1 MPTTESPGSAR
12 SYPERPRPTPTPSY
26 TSVRNSAALNLRAT
40 TSNQSTSDDATIY
53 SNDSDPKS
61 QPSAQSFRFL
71 AKRFSNTWASNRTEK
86 SDADGAGAVGP
97 VGLRLLHASPEPLLD
112 LVFVHGLRG
121 GSTKTWRKGNDVRQF
136 WPQLWLPF
144 EAGMENVNVHSFGY
158 NSDWLST
165 KHSTLDVHDF
175 GRSLLEELRN
185 SPSLRD
191 NPAGPIILLGHSM
204 GGIVIKKAFVLAHDI
219 PDLKHRIR
227 CIFFLGT
234 PHRGSD
240 YAALLNSVLAMSGI
254 MSSRDYIRDLTSGST
269 SAGLINDSFGKVAR
283 DLPIFS
289 FYETLHMSMGISSGL
304 IVGKASAILG
314 AGFNHERVQYINAT
328 HRDIC
333 KFDSPEDPNYLTLKN
348 AIVSAVQDLT
358 QNQTIHR
365 AESIKSEVKTLATY
379 LGITDRP
386 DEQYS
391 GMDGSCQ
398 WIKDRDDFQDWREP
412 PDHIL
417 ESNNIDKHH
426 KPSIYWVY
434 ANPGTG
440 KTFLAAHVTGELQQY
455 HLECASYFFH
465 IGNKASR
472 SLSHFLRSMAF
483 QMAVSNSAVRKALM
497 ELCTEGSSFDMD
509 DARTIWNKIYR
520 KAIFDAH
527 IRTPQYWV
535 IDALDECTKYQEF
548 FTMIR
553 GVNPLFP
560 LRLFITSR
568 KIEDMQIILRQLEP
582 CSSVTSFEIPAREV
596 GKDIEHYIQTRVKT
610 LPIDT
615 DADKSDLAKQMM
627 QKSDGSFLWARLVLD
642 ELEHVYSRQ
651 SIMQVLQSIPE
662 GMIPYYERT
671 VTAMAERRLEKH
683 IAKAVLTWVLAS
695 TRTLTI
701 AELSQALKLD
711 ISSDLSSAKGAVEGL
726 CGQLVTLSK
735 PDGFANLV
743 HPTAREFLL
752 TKKAG
757 EFEISKPAAHER
769 LALACLK
776 LLSGADMQPP
786 RTRRFLGKSK
796 NPGAPSPLLEYAI
809 TQFSEHVYSASA
821 ESDEL
826 LGALDRFLKTNSLT
840 WIEKIASRGDLH
852 YLIRASKNLR
862 GYLDRRAKYSSPL
875 EASFRNINNWSI
887 DISRLVTKFG
897 SALLQDSSSIYFM
910 IPPLC
915 PLNSAICRQF
925 GRRADGLSV
934 VGTSN
939 TTWDDCIASV
949 SFGDDSIAAA
959 VSCGENS
966 IAVGMESGMIHLYNR
981 RSCQKEK
988 VIQQKFP
995 VDLVHF
1001 TKRAIVACTTK
1012 FITLFD
1018 LDGNTVWK
1026 TRLRFRCVI
1035 LTSVEDVI
1043 ITVPQH
1049 GHVLKW
1055 DITTG
1060 AMLEDQAEELEF
1072 RAMAPSVACLS
1083 VDAELLALGY
1093 TWGTICLWEV
1103 ASGELIG
1110 WARDDERRL
1119 PSRLLFNSNPDI
1131 NLLLSISVDHVM
1143 SVYDS
1148 WSGNMIHT
1156 QVPTNCGGI
1165 LSATCSPD
1173 GRTLATTD
1181 KLGSLHIWDFET
1193 LNLLYHVLSP
1203 AANFRL
1209 LNFTSD
1215 GSSVIDIM
1223 DLGMN
1228 IWSPAALIRK
1238 NTEEDN
1244 SVSDDAPNL
1253 TATEGQFDALRS
1265 NRITALSAHSSQP
1278 LVFAGKHNGQ
1288 VVAYSSRSGQ
1298 QLTRL
1303 YSHPHSAFVTHL
1315 KISKINHIV
1324 SCDAD
1329 GGVNLWKLGPVPPA
1343 TMKTLQDP
1351 SRVLSFRS
1359 ATQVHEV
1366 CFSDDGKYLLVS
1378 STSSDTV
1385 YATSNGDCVGS
1396 REHQRGGR
1404 TFWRWLSYTND
1415 SKAPEFIL
1423 ISGNSLSRYGA
1434 EKFPETAGN
1443 QTTTLRYNLENGSQA
1458 VGITAASI
1466 DYATKTMVLEL
1477 QHMSGF
1483 SLSSNTFLF
1492 DLDKVTQPTGNQS
1505 ELEALQSTQPFTGSC
1520 KHFVGVSPRS
1530 KRCVFLNQDSWMSSI
1545 KLGDRSSANY
1555 DRHFFVPAE
1564 FLSSKTQI
1572 LPLLASDDSI
1582 VFCLHGE
1589 LAIVKNSLTFSE
1601 TLKLQPSGIQDN

>member
-1 MPTTESPGSAR
+1 MT
-12 SYPERPRPTPTPSY
+12 
-26 TSVRNSAALNLRAT
+26 LNLRAT
-40 TSNQSTSDDATIY
+40 ASNQSTSDDTTLY
-53 SNDSDPKS
+53 SSDGDFKS
-61 QPSAQSFRFL
+61 QPGAPSFRFL
-71 AKRFSNTWASNRTEK
+71 AKRFSSTWTSNRSDK
-86 SDADGAGAVGP
+86 SDADGAGAISP

-121 GSTKTWRKGNDVRQF
+121 GCIKTWRKGNDARQSWPQF
-136 WPQLWLPF
+136 WLPL
-144 EAGMENVNVHSFGY
+144 EAGMQNVNIHSFGY

-165 KHSTLDVHDF
+165 KHSTLNVHDF

-191 NPAGPIILLGHSM
+191 NPDGPIVLLGHSM
-204 GGIVIKKAFVLAHDI
+204 GGIVIKKAYVLANDV
-219 PDLKHRIR
+219 PSLKHRIR

-240 YAALLNSVLAMSGI
+240 YAALLNTVLAMSGI

-269 SAGLINDSFGKVAR
+269 SAGLINDDFGKVAR

-304 IVGKASAILG
+304 IVSKASAILG
-314 AGFNHERVQYINAT
+314 SGFNDERVQYINAN

-358 QNQTIHR
+358 QNETMYR
-365 AESIKSEVKTLATY
+365 LESTKSEVKTLATF
-379 LGITDRP
+379 LGITDQP
-386 DEQYS
+386 NEQYS
-391 GMDGSCQ
+391 RMDGSCQ
-398 WIKDRDDFQDWREP
+398 WIDFRDDFQDWRNP
-412 PDHIL
+412 PDHSLISGETPSLGGHHETSIL
-417 ESNNIDKHH
+417 
-426 KPSIYWVY
+426 WVY

-440 KTFLAAHVTGELQQY
+440 KTFLAAHVMDELQQY
-455 HLECASYFFH
+455 HLECSSYFFH
-465 IGNKASR
+465 VGNKASR
-472 SLSHFLRSMAF
+472 SLSHFLRSMAY

-497 ELCTEGSSFDMD
+497 ESYMEGSSFDMD
-509 DARTIWNKIYR
+509 DARTIWNKIFR
-520 KAIFDAH
+520 KAILDAPV
-527 IRTPQYWV
+527 RTPQYWV
-535 IDALDECTKYQEF
+535 IDALDECLKYHEL

-553 GVNPLFP
+553 GINPKFP
-560 LRLFITSR
+560 LRIFVTSR
-568 KIEDMQIILRQLEP
+568 KIEDMQIIERQLEP
-582 CSSVTSFEIPAREV
+582 CASITSFEIPAQES

-615 DADKSDLAKQMM
+615 DSDKSDLARQMM

-671 VTAMAERRLEKH
+671 VTSMAERRLEKH

-695 TRTLTI
+695 MKTLNI

-735 PDGFANLV
+735 PDGSANLV

-757 EFEISKPAAHER
+757 EFQISKPAAHER

-776 LLSGADMQPP
+776 LLSGAEMQPP

-796 NPGAPSPLLEYAI
+796 ASGNPSPLLDYAI

-826 LGALDRFLKTNSLT
+826 MRALDRFLKTNSLT
-840 WIEKIASRGDLH
+840 WIERIASKGDLH
-852 YLIRASKNLR
+852 CLIRASRNLR

-875 EASFRNINNWSI
+875 ETSFRNINNWSI

-897 SALLQDSSSIYFM
+897 SALLQDPSSIYFI

-915 PLNSAICRQF
+915 PAKSAICQQF

-934 VGTSN
+934 VGKSSN
-939 TTWDDCIASV
+939 TWDDCIASV
-949 SFGDDSIAAA
+949 TFDQDSIAAA
-959 VSCGENS
+959 VSCGETS
-966 IAVGMESGMIHLYNR
+966 IAVGMESGNINLYNR

-988 VIQQKFP
+988 VIKQKFP

-1012 FITLFD
+1012 FIMLIG
-1018 LDGNTVWK
+1018 LEGNTLWK

-1035 LTSVEDVI
+1035 LTSAEGVI
-1043 ITVPQH
+1043 ITVSQH

-1055 DITTG
+1055 DIATG
-1060 AMLEDQAEELEF
+1060 AMLEDQAFTYRSLDDEVEEHEF
-1072 RAMAPSVACLS
+1072 RAMAPSVASLS
-1083 VDAELLALGY
+1083 VDAELLALGHA
-1093 TWGTICLWEV
+1093 WGTICLWEV
-1103 ASGELIG
+1103 SSGELIG
-1110 WARDDERRL
+1110 WARDEERRL

-1143 SVYDS
+1143 TIFDS
-1148 WSGNMIHT
+1148 WSGNMVHT
-1156 QVPTNCGGI
+1156 HTPTNCGGI
-1165 LSATCSPD
+1165 LAAACSPD

-1209 LNFTSD
+1209 LSFTSD
-1215 GSSVIDIM
+1215 GSSVIDIL
-1223 DLGMN
+1223 DSGMH

-1238 NTEEDN
+1238 NIEEDN
-1244 SVSDDAPNL
+1244 SVSDDAPSL
-1253 TATEGQFDALRS
+1253 TATEGQFDALRA
-1265 NRITALSAHSSQP
+1265 NRITALSTHTSQP

-1298 QLTRL
+1298 QLTAL
-1303 YSHPHSAFVTHL
+1303 YSHPHHAFVTH
-1315 KISKINHIV
+1315 IAVSKANHLA
-1324 SCDAD
+1324 SCDAN
-1329 GGVNLWKLGPVPPA
+1329 GGVDLWKLGSVLPA
-1343 TMKTLQDP
+1343 TLKPLHES
-1351 SRVLSFRS
+1351 SRVFRLRS
-1359 ATQVHEV
+1359 APQIHEV
-1366 CFSDDGKYLLVS
+1366 CFSDEGKYLLVS
-1378 STSSDTV
+1378 SAESDTV
-1385 YATSNGDCVGS
+1385 YMTSNGDCVGS
-1396 REHQRGGR
+1396 QRHHGER
-1404 TFWRWLSYTND
+1404 RFWRWLGFTSP
-1415 SKAPEFIL
+1415 SKEPEFIL
-1423 ISGNSLSRYGA
+1423 IIGNSWRRFSA
-1434 EKFPETAGN
+1434 ESFPATVGDQA
-1443 QTTTLRYNLENGSQA
+1443 TTLRYSVGNATEA
-1458 VGITAASI
+1458 VSINAASI
-1466 DYATKTMVLEL
+1466 DYATKTVVLEV
-1477 QHMSGF
+1477 QHVSGF
-1483 SLSSNTFLF
+1483 SLSSSTFFF
-1492 DLDKVTQPTGNQS
+1492 DLDKIIQPAANGT
-1505 ELEALQSTQPFTGSC
+1505 EIDALQTAQPLTGSC
-1520 KHFVGVSPRS
+1520 KYFVGVSSRR
-1530 KRCVFLNQDSWMSSI
+1530 KCCVFLHHNSWMGSV
-1545 KLGDRSSANY
+1545 KLGDRSFSNY

-1589 LAIVKNSLTFSE
+1589 LAIVKNSLAFSE
-1601 TLKLQPSGIQDN
+1601 TLRIAA